1 MNIDQLFRKRIGY
14 EPTKR
19 ISFTEL
25 EEVLAKTAA
34 TFPFENLC
42 IIKGN
47 TQTITEENLVEKLLN
62 RGEGG
67 LCYELNPILYL
78 FLRENGFSVSLVSG
92 VVYNQMAQEWSRT
105 GRTHVAILLR
115 HEGKEYL
122 VDTGFGGNIPLMPVL
137 LSGEIIQS
145 ANGEF
150 RIKKIDSTHGDYQFE
165 MKRKYKDEE
174 FVIGF
179 SLDSTQL
186 MKDVTELEQM
196 QKVIVGSDASTFNKE
211 PLLTKL
217 TEQGSMTLTNK
228 SFTRWQNGG
237 MTKED
242 IDPSQFAA
250 LAKEHFGL
258 NI

>member
-1 MNIDQLFRKRIGY
+1 MNMDQLFRKRIGY
-14 EPTKR
+14 EPTRR

-25 EEVLAKTAA
+25 VEILAKTAT

-42 IIKGN
+42 IMRGE
-47 TQTITEENLVEKLLN
+47 TQPITEESLIDKLL
-62 RGEGG
+62 RRSEGG
-67 LCYELNPILYL
+67 LCYELNPMLYL
-78 FLRENGFSVSLVSG
+78 FLWENGFSVSLVSG

-122 VDTGFGGNIPLMPVL
+122 VDTGFGGNIPLMPVP
-137 LSGEIIQS
+137 LSGETVQS

-150 RIKKIDSTHGDYQFE
+150 RIKKIDSTYGDYQFE
-165 MKRKYKDEE
+165 MKRKSKDEE
-174 FVIGF
+174 FVTGF
-179 SLDSTQL
+179 AFDSTHL
-186 MKDVTELEQM
+186 MNDVTELEQM
-196 QKVIVGSDASTFNKE
+196 QRVIVESDASAFNKE

-228 SFTRWQNGG
+228 SFTKWQNGR

-242 IDPSQFAA
+242 IDATQFAA